1 MNLVKG
7 IQEKNNALHYFLLV
21 LYSIKMLTEV
31 DLNTNSII
39 KVLKAKLLYESRTSV
54 WKVFPHWNNSL
65 SWVVV

>member
-54 WKVFPHWNNSL
+54 
-65 SWVVV
+65 